1 MISMN
6 IISDFS
12 IPGVILL
19 IVLTAYIKG
28 VPVFDVFI
36 EGAKEGAETA
46 FNILPTMVGIIAAVS
61 ILNASG
67 LIDILTN
74 LISKP
79 LSLIGIPPETAPILL
94 IRPFS
99 GSASLGIFSEQ
110 IKTYGADTYIGRV
123 LSTIMGSS
131 ETVLY
136 TLAVYF
142 GATNVKDTRHA
153 VAASLISSYMGMLAS
168 IYICKII

>member
-1 MISMN
+1 MDLLS
-6 IISDFS
+6 SFS
-12 IPGVILL
+12 IPGVIL
-19 IVLTAYIKG
+19 IVVLVAYFKG
-28 VPVFDVFI
+28 IPVFDAFI
-36 EGAKEGAETA
+36 EGAREGAETA

-74 LISKP
+74 LISRP
-79 LSLIGIPPETAPILL
+79 LGLIGIPPETVPVLL

-99 GSASLGIFSEQ
+99 GSASLGLFSEQ
-110 IKTYGADTYIGRV
+110 IKIYGADTYIGRV

-136 TLAVYF
+136 TIAVYF
-142 GATNVKDTRHA
+142 G
-153 VAASLISSYMGMLAS
+153 
-168 IYICKII
+168 

>member
-1 MISMN
+1 MS
-6 IISDFS
+6 IISNFS
-12 IPGVILL
+12 IPVVILI
-19 IVLTAYIKG
+19 IVLNAYLKG

-36 EGAKEGAETA
+36 EGAREGAKTA

-67 LIDILTN
+67 LIDILTG

-79 LSLIGIPPETAPILL
+79 LDLIGIPSETAPILL

-99 GSASLGIFSEQ
+99 GSASLGLFSEQ
-110 IKTYGADTYIGRV
+110 IKAYGADTYIGRV

-131 ETVLY
+131 ETVFY
-136 TLAVYF
+136 TIAVYF
-142 GATNVKDTRHA
+142 GATRVKDTRHA

-168 IYICKII
+168 IYICKIL

>member
-1 MISMN
+1 MN

-12 IPGVILL
+12 LPGVILL
-19 IVLTAYIKG
+19 IVLMAYLKG
-28 VPVFDVFI
+28 IPVFDVFI

-46 FNILPTMVGIIAAVS
+46 FNILPTMVGIIAAVA

-79 LSLIGIPPETAPILL
+79 FELIGVPPETLPVLL

-99 GSASLGIFSEQ
+99 GSASLGMFSEQ
-110 IKTYGADTYIGRV
+110 IRIYGVDTYIGRV

-142 GATNVKDTRHA
+142 GATNAKNTRHA
-153 VAASLISSYMGMLAS
+153 VAASLISSYLGMFAA
-168 IYICKII
+168 IYICKIL